1 MSEGW
6 VTTLFAAALFTK
18 PFFKATTELKGA
30 QRGRN
35 NLRTGELLF
44 RVET

>member
-6 VTTLFAAALFTK
+6 VTTLFAAALFTE
-18 PFFKATTELKGA
+18 PFFKALTELKEA
-30 QRGRN
+30 QRDRN
-35 NLRTGELLF
+35 NQRTGELLF